1 LPTQAAGASSSD
13 AINSTLLPAIQNAE
27 LKALVV
33 KVAPA
38 FQAHMIAAQTL
49 LNKLSA

>member
-1 LPTQAAGASSSD
+1 M
-13 AINSTLLPAIQNAE
+13 PAIQNAE

-38 FQAHMIAAQTL
+38 FQAHMLAAENL
-49 LNKLSA
+49 DKKLGTK